1 VPSPIRFLPAL
12 LLLALPATAAPT
24 QPPIDVQSYS
34 LDLEVRPAETSIAGE
49 VEIRFESLV
58 ETLSEMALDA
68 PGLTIESVRAGD
80 RDLPF
85 RVEGDHLLV
94 RLEPAARRGES
105 RTLRVRYSGR
115 PEKGLRFGTDQ
126 VFTAFATSRWMVSN
140 DVPGDKA
147 TFEMRLVL
155 PAGLEVVA
163 SGRPVSRETLPDGRV
178 RHVWREDRP
187 VSPFLYGFAAG
198 RFREASVQE
207 GSVELRFLAPGFTPE
222 ELRTIFARTG
232 EVLRFFERRAGVPYP
247 GPRYTQVLL
256 PGGPAQEMNVL
267 TLMDEDYGRAVLA
280 DPREDYLVIH
290 ELAHQWWA
298 NLVTCRTWSDF
309 WLHEGMV
316 SFLVAAFKEFY
327 WGREESDRERVLARL
342 RYEQAFS
349 EGARRPLATEAW
361 SRAEDMSGPITYRKG
376 ALVLHLLRHEIGDA
390 AFWNGLRA
398 FTRSAVESGGLA
410 DSRDLQ
416 KAMEQA
422 SGQPLAW
429 FFDQWVYG
437 NEPEI
442 VARHREEPGA
452 VAVEIEQRG
461 PKPWRIGID
470 VAVETES
477 ERIRRRVVLT
487 QERENVRIPVSGR
500 LLSVRIDDGG
510 FLPRREQHERPWD
523 MLVWQAIHEP
533 DAPGRSDALLALTDL
548 CMTSSPPAR
557 CTDLPALLRE
567 RAIEDGARVV
577 RQVAERMSEKLT
589 PPDAAPH

>member
-1 VPSPIRFLPAL
+1 MPRLLPAIL
-12 LLLALPATAAPT
+12 LLLAVPAGAAPAP
-24 QPPIDVQSYS
+24 PPIDVQAYV

-49 VEIRFESLV
+49 VEIRFESR
-58 ETLSEMALDA
+58 EESLSEVVLDA
-68 PGLTIESVRAGD
+68 PGLSIESVRSGD
-80 RDLPF
+80 RDVPF
-85 RVEGDHLLV
+85 QVDGGHLRV
-94 RLEPAARRGES
+94 RLDPAARRGES
-105 RTLRVRYSGR
+105 RVVRVRYSGR
-115 PEKGLRFGTDQ
+115 PEKGLRFGPDQ
-126 VFTAFATSRWMVSN
+126 VFTAFATSHWMVSN

-147 TFEMRLVL
+147 SIEMHLVL
-155 PAGLEVVA
+155 PSGLEVAA
-163 SGRPVSRETLPDGRV
+163 SGRPVSRESLPDGRV

-187 VSPFLYGFAAG
+187 VSPFLYGFAAAK
-198 RFREASVQE
+198 FRDAIVQE
-207 GSVELRFLAPGFTPE
+207 GPVELRFLSPGFTPE
-222 ELRTIFARTG
+222 ELKTIFARTG

-256 PGGPAQEMNVL
+256 PEGPAQEMNVL

-316 SFLVAAFKEFY
+316 SFLVGAFKEHY

-342 RYEQAFS
+342 RYEQAVAD
-349 EGARRPLATEAW
+349 GARRPLATDDW
-361 SRAEDMSGPITYRKG
+361 NRAEDMSGPITYRKG
-376 ALVLHLLRHEIGDA
+376 ALVLHLLRHEIGEA
-390 AFWNGLRA
+390 AFWNGLRT

-429 FFDQWVYG
+429 FFNQWVYG
-437 NEPEI
+437 NEPEL

-452 VAVEIEQRG
+452 VVVEIEQRG
-461 PKPWRIGID
+461 PTPWRIGVD
-470 VAVETES
+470 LAVETES
-477 ERIRRRVVLT
+477 ERLRKRVVLT
-487 QERENVRIPVSGR
+487 REQESFRIPVSGH

-510 FLPRREQHERPWD
+510 FLPRRVQQERPWD
-523 MLVWQAIHEP
+523 MLVWQAVHEP
-533 DAPGRSDALLALTDL
+533 DAPGRSDTLLALTDL
-548 CMTSSPPAR
+548 CTASSAPAR

-567 RAIEDGARVV
+567 RATEDGARVV
-577 RQVAERMSEKLT
+577 RQVAERMGEKLT
-589 PPDAAPH
+589 PPDAAPR

>member
-1 VPSPIRFLPAL
+1 VPRLLLPAL
-12 LLLALPATAAPT
+12 VLLAFPAFAAPA
-24 QPPIDVQSYS
+24 PSPIDVQGYV
-34 LDLEVRPAETSIAGE
+34 LDLEVKPAETSIAGE
-49 VEIRFESLV
+49 VEIRFESRV
-58 ETLSEMALDA
+58 AALSEVAFDA
-68 PGLTIESVRAGD
+68 PGLSIESVRTGD
-80 RDLPF
+80 QDLPF
-85 RVEGDHLLV
+85 RIDGDHLRV
-94 RLEPAARRGES
+94 RLDPAARLGES
-105 RTLRVRYSGR
+105 RVLRVRYSGR

-147 TFEMRLVL
+147 SIEMRLVL
-155 PAGLEVVA
+155 PAGLEVAVSGQPVA
-163 SGRPVSRETLPDGRV
+163 RETLPDGRV
-178 RHVWREDRP
+178 RHVWREERP

-207 GSVELRFLAPGFTPE
+207 GPVELRFLSPGFTPE

-316 SFLVAAFKEFY
+316 SFLVAAFKEHY

-342 RYEQAFS
+342 RYEQAFA

-390 AFWNGLRA
+390 AFWNGLRT
-398 FTRSAVESGGLA
+398 FTRSAIESGGLA

-416 KAMEQA
+416 KAMETE

-442 VARHREEPGA
+442 VASHREEPGA

-461 PKPWRIGID
+461 AKPWRIGID
-470 VAVETES
+470 LAVETGA
-477 ERIRRRVVLT
+477 ERIRRHVVLT
-487 QERENVRIPVSGR
+487 KEQESFRIPVSGR

-510 FLPRREQHERPWD
+510 FLPRRVQQERPWD
-523 MLVWQAIHEP
+523 MLVWQAVHEP
-533 DAPGRSDALLALTDL
+533 DAPGRADALLALTDL
-548 CMTSSPPAR
+548 CAAPSPPGR
-557 CTDLPALLRE
+557 CTELPALLRE
-567 RAIEDGARVV
+567 REIEDGARVV
-577 RQVAERMSEKLT
+577 RQVAERMSERLT
-589 PPDAAPH
+589 PPGAIPH